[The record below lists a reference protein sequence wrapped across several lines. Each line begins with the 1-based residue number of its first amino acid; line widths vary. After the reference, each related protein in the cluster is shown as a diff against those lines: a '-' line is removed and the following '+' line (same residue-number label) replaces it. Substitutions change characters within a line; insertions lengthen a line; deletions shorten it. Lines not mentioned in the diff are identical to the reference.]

1 MNVET
6 PPAAGELDFAANKEA
21 YERYFIN
28 VAGILASNNEFNGP
42 FLDHLNRTLE
52 VHGFV
57 LTRKDSIENYA
68 RRRVEAVAAEVAA
81 EGERLRSL
89 DRTRYINSFQR
100 AFRRGVAEYKQ
111 EIAELK
117 KQLEEHDIQVSAE
130 AQRLENDEIRDLDS
144 PENDFFFNTINEEG
158 FRALMDGEI
167 PPGIFTPKKKEEEE
181 EEEEEEGEKKKKKR
195 RKRKAGGAN
204 RKLDPE
210 LGGSSLKDRAL
221 RF

>member
-1 MNVET
+1 MYITMEEIMKVET

-42 FLDHLNRTLE
+42 FLDHLNKTLE

-57 LTRKDSIENYA
+57 LTTRDSIENYA
-68 RRRVEAVAAEVAA
+68 MDRMVAVAA

-89 DRTRYINSFQR
+89 DRTRYINKFRETLRR
-100 AFRRGVAEYKQ
+100 ALADERR
-111 EIAELK
+111 EIAALK
-117 KQLEEHDIQVSAE
+117 KQLEENDIEMSAE
-130 AQRLENDEIRDLDS
+130 VQRLENAAFRDLDS
-144 PENDFFFNTINEEG
+144 PENNYFFDTLNEPDFRT
-158 FRALMDGEI
+158 LMDGEI
-167 PPGIFTPKKKEEEE
+167 PPGIFTPEGTPKKP
-181 EEEEEEGEKKKKKR
+181 KKR
-195 RKRKAGGAN
+195 RRKAGGAAN

-210 LGGSSLKDRAL
+210 LGGSSLKDRGL